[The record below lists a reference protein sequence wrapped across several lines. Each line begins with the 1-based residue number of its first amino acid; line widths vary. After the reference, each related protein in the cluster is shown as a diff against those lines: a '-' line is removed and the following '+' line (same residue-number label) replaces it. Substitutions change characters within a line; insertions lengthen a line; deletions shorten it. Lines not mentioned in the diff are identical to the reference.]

1 MFLLKITVP
10 VIYSGGSPILAG
22 LAMVLVSTAVTVF
35 LIYGLSPRGVLGI
48 GVVLAGEF
56 VACGLFLLFSLLLH
70 LSGFKSSDAEN
81 LLVAAQ
87 NTGLNISTV
96 LFAATMIASL
106 GAVMD
111 VAVSL
116 LSALWEVRLAD
127 PDITGRGLWRA
138 GLRMGRD
145 MIGTMSNT
153 LIFAFAGGSLTT
165 LLVLMTY
172 GTDPVQLLHSDYIA
186 LEMAHGLCGTCA
198 VILTVPWPP
207 WSLRRCIPSGEPLSC
222 LRFLNKVVRMSVRR
236 ESMLHKNAK
245 KVISGVLGTCL
256 VFQLAALPSLAQ
268 TSNVPDQT
276 QTAVTAQEN
285 SGVQTLAS
293 TSFTDVLLSVGANNT
308 QMNATWYAAQEG
320 AGYVLVAKQSQLVNG
335 AMPENAAKFDATST
349 PANESGKW
357 SNQATITG
365 LEPGTVYAY
374 QLVNGEEKSD
384 VATFTT
390 ATNGA
395 FSFAFAGDPQIGA
408 SGNADSDTRGWDKT
422 LGIIADSTQFD
433 GVDFLLSAGDQVN
446 TASNEDQYNGYLD
459 HDELLSLPVATV
471 VGNHDSSSNAYDQH
485 FNVPNESELGVT
497 NAGGNYWFVYNNTLF
512 LAQQQ
517 QPSTADHKA
526 FMEEAIAANDV
537 SWKMSPS
544 TTPSTLWP
552 ATPPKVIS

>member
-1 MFLLKITVP
+1 MQIIHNPRLGQRILAIFVCLVTAVLAVMPSVSVSFQSLVSDTVSYIPGTVLEVVEEDLTPSDLKGGPQLGEQTLTIELKDGSQITLTNYLTNTHNILAREGMRVVVCVDAPENVEPYYTLYQYDRSVGLGVAVAIFLLLMLLVGGEKGFYATLALAFSLVFLLKITVP

-56 VACGLFLLFSLLLH
+56 VACGLFLLFSVLLH
-70 LSGFKSSDAEN
+70 LSGFKSGDAEN

-198 VILTVPWPP
+198 VILTVP
-207 WSLRRCIPSGEPLSC
+207 
-222 LRFLNKVVRMSVRR
+222 
-236 ESMLHKNAK
+236 
-245 KVISGVLGTCL
+245 
-256 VFQLAALPSLAQ
+256 
-268 TSNVPDQT
+268 
-276 QTAVTAQEN
+276 
-285 SGVQTLAS
+285 LAS
-293 TSFTDVLLSVGANNT
+293 LVSAAVYPKWRTPELSQV
-308 QMNATWYAAQEG
+308 
-320 AGYVLVAKQSQLVNG
+320 SQ
-335 AMPENAAKFDATST
+335 
-349 PANESGKW
+349 
-357 SNQATITG
+357 
-365 LEPGTVYAY
+365 
-374 QLVNGEEKSD
+374 
-384 VATFTT
+384 
-390 ATNGA
+390 
-395 FSFAFAGDPQIGA
+395 
-408 SGNADSDTRGWDKT
+408 
-422 LGIIADSTQFD
+422 
-433 GVDFLLSAGDQVN
+433 
-446 TASNEDQYNGYLD
+446 
-459 HDELLSLPVATV
+459 
-471 VGNHDSSSNAYDQH
+471 
-485 FNVPNESELGVT
+485 
-497 NAGGNYWFVYNNTLF
+497 
-512 LAQQQ
+512 
-517 QPSTADHKA
+517 
-526 FMEEAIAANDV
+526 
-537 SWKMSPS
+537 
-544 TTPSTLWP
+544 
-552 ATPPKVIS
+552 

>member
-1 MFLLKITVP
+1 MQIIHNPRLGQRILAIFVCLVTAVLALMPSVSVSFQSLVSDTVSYIPGTVLEVVEEDLTPSDLKGGPQLGEQTLTIELKDGSQITLTNYLTNTHNILAREGMRVVVCVDAPENVEPYYTLYQYDRSVGLGVAVAIFLLLMLLVGGEKGFYATLALAFSLVFLLKITVP

-70 LSGFKSSDAEN
+70 LSGFKSGDAEN

-198 VILTVPWPP
+198 VILTVP
-207 WSLRRCIPSGEPLSC
+207 
-222 LRFLNKVVRMSVRR
+222 
-236 ESMLHKNAK
+236 
-245 KVISGVLGTCL
+245 
-256 VFQLAALPSLAQ
+256 
-268 TSNVPDQT
+268 
-276 QTAVTAQEN
+276 
-285 SGVQTLAS
+285 LAS
-293 TSFTDVLLSVGANNT
+293 LVSAAVYPKWRTPELSQV
-308 QMNATWYAAQEG
+308 
-320 AGYVLVAKQSQLVNG
+320 SQ
-335 AMPENAAKFDATST
+335 
-349 PANESGKW
+349 
-357 SNQATITG
+357 
-365 LEPGTVYAY
+365 
-374 QLVNGEEKSD
+374 
-384 VATFTT
+384 
-390 ATNGA
+390 
-395 FSFAFAGDPQIGA
+395 
-408 SGNADSDTRGWDKT
+408 
-422 LGIIADSTQFD
+422 
-433 GVDFLLSAGDQVN
+433 
-446 TASNEDQYNGYLD
+446 
-459 HDELLSLPVATV
+459 
-471 VGNHDSSSNAYDQH
+471 
-485 FNVPNESELGVT
+485 
-497 NAGGNYWFVYNNTLF
+497 
-512 LAQQQ
+512 
-517 QPSTADHKA
+517 
-526 FMEEAIAANDV
+526 
-537 SWKMSPS
+537 
-544 TTPSTLWP
+544 
-552 ATPPKVIS
+552 

>member
-1 MFLLKITVP
+1 MHIIQSPRWGQRILAILVCLVTAVLAVLPSVSVSFQSLVSDTVSYIPGTVLEVVEEKLTPSDLKGGPQLGEQTLTIELRDGSQITLTNYLTNTHSILAREGMRVVVCVDAPDNVEPYYTLYQYDRSVGLGVVVAIFLLLMLLVGGEKGFYAALALAFSLVFLLKITVP

-56 VACGLFLLFSLLLH
+56 VSCGLFLLFSQLLH

-186 LEMAHGLCGTCA
+186 LELAHGLCGTCA
-198 VILTVPWPP
+198 VILTVP
-207 WSLRRCIPSGEPLSC
+207 
-222 LRFLNKVVRMSVRR
+222 
-236 ESMLHKNAK
+236 
-245 KVISGVLGTCL
+245 
-256 VFQLAALPSLAQ
+256 
-268 TSNVPDQT
+268 
-276 QTAVTAQEN
+276 
-285 SGVQTLAS
+285 LAS
-293 TSFTDVLLSVGANNT
+293 LVSAAVYPKWRTPELSQV
-308 QMNATWYAAQEG
+308 
-320 AGYVLVAKQSQLVNG
+320 SQ
-335 AMPENAAKFDATST
+335 
-349 PANESGKW
+349 
-357 SNQATITG
+357 
-365 LEPGTVYAY
+365 
-374 QLVNGEEKSD
+374 
-384 VATFTT
+384 
-390 ATNGA
+390 
-395 FSFAFAGDPQIGA
+395 
-408 SGNADSDTRGWDKT
+408 
-422 LGIIADSTQFD
+422 
-433 GVDFLLSAGDQVN
+433 
-446 TASNEDQYNGYLD
+446 
-459 HDELLSLPVATV
+459 
-471 VGNHDSSSNAYDQH
+471 
-485 FNVPNESELGVT
+485 
-497 NAGGNYWFVYNNTLF
+497 
-512 LAQQQ
+512 
-517 QPSTADHKA
+517 
-526 FMEEAIAANDV
+526 
-537 SWKMSPS
+537 
-544 TTPSTLWP
+544 
-552 ATPPKVIS
+552 

>member
-1 MFLLKITVP
+1 MQIIHSPRFGQRILAILVLLVTAVLALWPTPSVSFQSLVSDTVSYLPGTVLEVVEEKLTPSDLKGGPQLGEQTLTIELKDGSQITLTNYLTNTHNILAREGMRVVVCVDAPDNVEPYYTLYQYDRSVGLGVAVAIFLLLMLLVGGEKGFYATLALAFSLVFLLKITVP

-70 LSGFKSSDAEN
+70 LSGFKSGDAEN

-186 LEMAHGLCGTCA
+186 LELAHGLCGTCA
-198 VILTVPWPP
+198 VILTVP
-207 WSLRRCIPSGEPLSC
+207 
-222 LRFLNKVVRMSVRR
+222 
-236 ESMLHKNAK
+236 
-245 KVISGVLGTCL
+245 
-256 VFQLAALPSLAQ
+256 
-268 TSNVPDQT
+268 
-276 QTAVTAQEN
+276 
-285 SGVQTLAS
+285 LAS
-293 TSFTDVLLSVGANNT
+293 LVSAAVYPKWRTPELSQV
-308 QMNATWYAAQEG
+308 
-320 AGYVLVAKQSQLVNG
+320 SQ
-335 AMPENAAKFDATST
+335 
-349 PANESGKW
+349 
-357 SNQATITG
+357 
-365 LEPGTVYAY
+365 
-374 QLVNGEEKSD
+374 
-384 VATFTT
+384 
-390 ATNGA
+390 
-395 FSFAFAGDPQIGA
+395 
-408 SGNADSDTRGWDKT
+408 
-422 LGIIADSTQFD
+422 
-433 GVDFLLSAGDQVN
+433 
-446 TASNEDQYNGYLD
+446 
-459 HDELLSLPVATV
+459 
-471 VGNHDSSSNAYDQH
+471 
-485 FNVPNESELGVT
+485 
-497 NAGGNYWFVYNNTLF
+497 
-512 LAQQQ
+512 
-517 QPSTADHKA
+517 
-526 FMEEAIAANDV
+526 
-537 SWKMSPS
+537 
-544 TTPSTLWP
+544 
-552 ATPPKVIS
+552 

>member
-1 MFLLKITVP
+1 MQIIHNPRFGQRILAIFVCLVTAVLALMPSVSVSFQSLVSDTVSYIPGTVLEVVEEDLSPSDLKGGPQLGEQTLTIELKDGSQITLTNYLTNTHNILAREGMRVVVCVDAPENVEPYYTLYQYDRSVGLGVAVAIFLLLMLLVGGEKGFYATLALAFSLVFLLKITVP

-138 GLRMGRD
+138 GLRMGGD

-198 VILTVPWPP
+198 VILTVP
-207 WSLRRCIPSGEPLSC
+207 
-222 LRFLNKVVRMSVRR
+222 
-236 ESMLHKNAK
+236 
-245 KVISGVLGTCL
+245 
-256 VFQLAALPSLAQ
+256 
-268 TSNVPDQT
+268 
-276 QTAVTAQEN
+276 
-285 SGVQTLAS
+285 LAS
-293 TSFTDVLLSVGANNT
+293 LVSAAVYPKWRTPELSQV
-308 QMNATWYAAQEG
+308 
-320 AGYVLVAKQSQLVNG
+320 SQ
-335 AMPENAAKFDATST
+335 
-349 PANESGKW
+349 
-357 SNQATITG
+357 
-365 LEPGTVYAY
+365 
-374 QLVNGEEKSD
+374 
-384 VATFTT
+384 
-390 ATNGA
+390 
-395 FSFAFAGDPQIGA
+395 
-408 SGNADSDTRGWDKT
+408 
-422 LGIIADSTQFD
+422 
-433 GVDFLLSAGDQVN
+433 
-446 TASNEDQYNGYLD
+446 
-459 HDELLSLPVATV
+459 
-471 VGNHDSSSNAYDQH
+471 
-485 FNVPNESELGVT
+485 
-497 NAGGNYWFVYNNTLF
+497 
-512 LAQQQ
+512 
-517 QPSTADHKA
+517 
-526 FMEEAIAANDV
+526 
-537 SWKMSPS
+537 
-544 TTPSTLWP
+544 
-552 ATPPKVIS
+552 

>member
-1 MFLLKITVP
+1 MQIIHSPRFGQRILAILVLLVTAVLAFMPSVSVSFQSLVSDTVSYIPGTVLEVVEEELTPSDLKGGPQLVEQTLTIELKDGSQITLTNYLTNTHNILAREGMRVVVCVDAPENVEPYYTLYQYDRSVGLGVVVAIFLLLMLLVGGEKGFYATLALAFSLVFLLKITVP

-165 LLVLMTY
+165 LLVLITY

-186 LEMAHGLCGTCA
+186 LELAHGLCGTCA
-198 VILTVPWPP
+198 VILTVP
-207 WSLRRCIPSGEPLSC
+207 
-222 LRFLNKVVRMSVRR
+222 
-236 ESMLHKNAK
+236 
-245 KVISGVLGTCL
+245 
-256 VFQLAALPSLAQ
+256 
-268 TSNVPDQT
+268 
-276 QTAVTAQEN
+276 
-285 SGVQTLAS
+285 LAS
-293 TSFTDVLLSVGANNT
+293 LVSAAVYPKWRTPELSQV
-308 QMNATWYAAQEG
+308 
-320 AGYVLVAKQSQLVNG
+320 SQ
-335 AMPENAAKFDATST
+335 
-349 PANESGKW
+349 
-357 SNQATITG
+357 
-365 LEPGTVYAY
+365 
-374 QLVNGEEKSD
+374 
-384 VATFTT
+384 
-390 ATNGA
+390 
-395 FSFAFAGDPQIGA
+395 
-408 SGNADSDTRGWDKT
+408 
-422 LGIIADSTQFD
+422 
-433 GVDFLLSAGDQVN
+433 
-446 TASNEDQYNGYLD
+446 
-459 HDELLSLPVATV
+459 
-471 VGNHDSSSNAYDQH
+471 
-485 FNVPNESELGVT
+485 
-497 NAGGNYWFVYNNTLF
+497 
-512 LAQQQ
+512 
-517 QPSTADHKA
+517 
-526 FMEEAIAANDV
+526 
-537 SWKMSPS
+537 
-544 TTPSTLWP
+544 
-552 ATPPKVIS
+552 

>member
-1 MFLLKITVP
+1 MQIIHNPRFGQRILAIFVCLVTAVLAVMPSVSVSFQSLVSDTVSYIPGTVLEVVEEDLTPSDLKGGPQLGEQTLTIELKDGSQITLTNYLTNTHNILAREGMRVVVCVDAPENVEPYYTLYQYDRSVGLGVAVAIFLLLMLLVGGEKGFYATLALAFSLVFLLKITVP

-56 VACGLFLLFSLLLH
+56 VSCGLFLLFSLLLH

-138 GLRMGRD
+138 GLRMGQD

-198 VILTVPWPP
+198 VILTVP
-207 WSLRRCIPSGEPLSC
+207 
-222 LRFLNKVVRMSVRR
+222 
-236 ESMLHKNAK
+236 
-245 KVISGVLGTCL
+245 
-256 VFQLAALPSLAQ
+256 
-268 TSNVPDQT
+268 
-276 QTAVTAQEN
+276 
-285 SGVQTLAS
+285 LAS
-293 TSFTDVLLSVGANNT
+293 LVSAAVYPKWRTPELSQV
-308 QMNATWYAAQEG
+308 
-320 AGYVLVAKQSQLVNG
+320 SQ
-335 AMPENAAKFDATST
+335 
-349 PANESGKW
+349 
-357 SNQATITG
+357 
-365 LEPGTVYAY
+365 
-374 QLVNGEEKSD
+374 
-384 VATFTT
+384 
-390 ATNGA
+390 
-395 FSFAFAGDPQIGA
+395 
-408 SGNADSDTRGWDKT
+408 
-422 LGIIADSTQFD
+422 
-433 GVDFLLSAGDQVN
+433 
-446 TASNEDQYNGYLD
+446 
-459 HDELLSLPVATV
+459 
-471 VGNHDSSSNAYDQH
+471 
-485 FNVPNESELGVT
+485 
-497 NAGGNYWFVYNNTLF
+497 
-512 LAQQQ
+512 
-517 QPSTADHKA
+517 
-526 FMEEAIAANDV
+526 
-537 SWKMSPS
+537 
-544 TTPSTLWP
+544 
-552 ATPPKVIS
+552 

>member
-1 MFLLKITVP
+1 MQIIHNPRFGQCILAILVLLVTAVLALMPSVSVSFQSLVSDTVSYIPGTVLEVVEEELTPSDLKGGPQLGEQTLTIELKDGSQITLTNYLTNTHNILAREGMRVVVCVDAPENVEPYYTLYQYDRSVGLGVVVAIFLLLMLLVGGEKGFYATLALAFSLVFLLKITVP

-56 VACGLFLLFSLLLH
+56 VACGLFLLFSMLLH

-186 LEMAHGLCGTCA
+186 LELAHGLCGTCA
-198 VILTVPWPP
+198 VILTVP
-207 WSLRRCIPSGEPLSC
+207 
-222 LRFLNKVVRMSVRR
+222 
-236 ESMLHKNAK
+236 
-245 KVISGVLGTCL
+245 
-256 VFQLAALPSLAQ
+256 
-268 TSNVPDQT
+268 
-276 QTAVTAQEN
+276 
-285 SGVQTLAS
+285 LAS
-293 TSFTDVLLSVGANNT
+293 LVSAAVYPKWRTPELSQV
-308 QMNATWYAAQEG
+308 
-320 AGYVLVAKQSQLVNG
+320 SQ
-335 AMPENAAKFDATST
+335 
-349 PANESGKW
+349 
-357 SNQATITG
+357 
-365 LEPGTVYAY
+365 
-374 QLVNGEEKSD
+374 
-384 VATFTT
+384 
-390 ATNGA
+390 
-395 FSFAFAGDPQIGA
+395 
-408 SGNADSDTRGWDKT
+408 
-422 LGIIADSTQFD
+422 
-433 GVDFLLSAGDQVN
+433 
-446 TASNEDQYNGYLD
+446 
-459 HDELLSLPVATV
+459 
-471 VGNHDSSSNAYDQH
+471 
-485 FNVPNESELGVT
+485 
-497 NAGGNYWFVYNNTLF
+497 
-512 LAQQQ
+512 
-517 QPSTADHKA
+517 
-526 FMEEAIAANDV
+526 
-537 SWKMSPS
+537 
-544 TTPSTLWP
+544 
-552 ATPPKVIS
+552 

>member
-1 MFLLKITVP
+1 MQIIHNPRFGQRILAIFVCLVTAVLAVMPSVSVSFQSLVSDTVSYIPGTVLEVVEEDLTPSDLKGGPQLGEQTLTIELKDGSQITLTNYITNTHNILAREGMRVVVCVDAPENVEPYYTLYQYDRSVGLGVAVAIFLLLMLLVGGEKGFYATLALAFSLVFLLKITVP

-198 VILTVPWPP
+198 VILTVP
-207 WSLRRCIPSGEPLSC
+207 
-222 LRFLNKVVRMSVRR
+222 
-236 ESMLHKNAK
+236 
-245 KVISGVLGTCL
+245 
-256 VFQLAALPSLAQ
+256 
-268 TSNVPDQT
+268 
-276 QTAVTAQEN
+276 
-285 SGVQTLAS
+285 LAS
-293 TSFTDVLLSVGANNT
+293 LVSAAVYPKWRTPELSQV
-308 QMNATWYAAQEG
+308 
-320 AGYVLVAKQSQLVNG
+320 SQ
-335 AMPENAAKFDATST
+335 
-349 PANESGKW
+349 
-357 SNQATITG
+357 
-365 LEPGTVYAY
+365 
-374 QLVNGEEKSD
+374 
-384 VATFTT
+384 
-390 ATNGA
+390 
-395 FSFAFAGDPQIGA
+395 
-408 SGNADSDTRGWDKT
+408 
-422 LGIIADSTQFD
+422 
-433 GVDFLLSAGDQVN
+433 
-446 TASNEDQYNGYLD
+446 
-459 HDELLSLPVATV
+459 
-471 VGNHDSSSNAYDQH
+471 
-485 FNVPNESELGVT
+485 
-497 NAGGNYWFVYNNTLF
+497 
-512 LAQQQ
+512 
-517 QPSTADHKA
+517 
-526 FMEEAIAANDV
+526 
-537 SWKMSPS
+537 
-544 TTPSTLWP
+544 
-552 ATPPKVIS
+552 

>member
-1 MFLLKITVP
+1 MQIIHNPRLGQRILAIFVCLVTAVLAFMPSVSVSFQSLVSDTVSYISGTVLEVVEEDLTPSDLKGGPQLGEQTLTIELKDGSQITLTNYLTNTHNILAREGMRVVVCVDAPENVEPYYTLYQYDRSVGLGVAVAIFLLLMLLVGGEKGFYATLALAFSLVFLLKITVP

-56 VACGLFLLFSLLLH
+56 VACGLFLLFSALLH
-70 LSGFKSSDAEN
+70 LSGFKSGDAEN

-198 VILTVPWPP
+198 VILTVP
-207 WSLRRCIPSGEPLSC
+207 
-222 LRFLNKVVRMSVRR
+222 
-236 ESMLHKNAK
+236 
-245 KVISGVLGTCL
+245 
-256 VFQLAALPSLAQ
+256 
-268 TSNVPDQT
+268 
-276 QTAVTAQEN
+276 
-285 SGVQTLAS
+285 LAS
-293 TSFTDVLLSVGANNT
+293 LVSAAVYPKWRTPELSQV
-308 QMNATWYAAQEG
+308 
-320 AGYVLVAKQSQLVNG
+320 SQ
-335 AMPENAAKFDATST
+335 
-349 PANESGKW
+349 
-357 SNQATITG
+357 
-365 LEPGTVYAY
+365 
-374 QLVNGEEKSD
+374 
-384 VATFTT
+384 
-390 ATNGA
+390 
-395 FSFAFAGDPQIGA
+395 
-408 SGNADSDTRGWDKT
+408 
-422 LGIIADSTQFD
+422 
-433 GVDFLLSAGDQVN
+433 
-446 TASNEDQYNGYLD
+446 
-459 HDELLSLPVATV
+459 
-471 VGNHDSSSNAYDQH
+471 
-485 FNVPNESELGVT
+485 
-497 NAGGNYWFVYNNTLF
+497 
-512 LAQQQ
+512 
-517 QPSTADHKA
+517 
-526 FMEEAIAANDV
+526 
-537 SWKMSPS
+537 
-544 TTPSTLWP
+544 
-552 ATPPKVIS
+552 

>member
-1 MFLLKITVP
+1 MQIIHNPRFGQRILAIFVCLVTAVLAVMPSVSVSFQSLVSDTVSYIPGTVLEVVEEDLSPSDLKGGPQLGEQTLTIELKDGSQITLTNYLTNTHNILAREGMRVVVCVDAPENVEPYYTLYQYDRSVGLGVAVAIFLLLMLLVGGEKGFYATLALAFSLVFLLKITVP

-198 VILTVPWPP
+198 VILTVP
-207 WSLRRCIPSGEPLSC
+207 
-222 LRFLNKVVRMSVRR
+222 
-236 ESMLHKNAK
+236 
-245 KVISGVLGTCL
+245 
-256 VFQLAALPSLAQ
+256 
-268 TSNVPDQT
+268 
-276 QTAVTAQEN
+276 
-285 SGVQTLAS
+285 LAS
-293 TSFTDVLLSVGANNT
+293 LVSAAVYPKWRTPELSQV
-308 QMNATWYAAQEG
+308 
-320 AGYVLVAKQSQLVNG
+320 SQ
-335 AMPENAAKFDATST
+335 
-349 PANESGKW
+349 
-357 SNQATITG
+357 
-365 LEPGTVYAY
+365 
-374 QLVNGEEKSD
+374 
-384 VATFTT
+384 
-390 ATNGA
+390 
-395 FSFAFAGDPQIGA
+395 
-408 SGNADSDTRGWDKT
+408 
-422 LGIIADSTQFD
+422 
-433 GVDFLLSAGDQVN
+433 
-446 TASNEDQYNGYLD
+446 
-459 HDELLSLPVATV
+459 
-471 VGNHDSSSNAYDQH
+471 
-485 FNVPNESELGVT
+485 
-497 NAGGNYWFVYNNTLF
+497 
-512 LAQQQ
+512 
-517 QPSTADHKA
+517 
-526 FMEEAIAANDV
+526 
-537 SWKMSPS
+537 
-544 TTPSTLWP
+544 
-552 ATPPKVIS
+552 

>member
-1 MFLLKITVP
+1 MQIIHNPRFGQRILAIFVCLVTAVLAFMPSVSVSFQSLVSDTVSYIPGTVLEVVEEDLSPSDLKGGPQLGEQTLTIELKDGSQITLTNYLTNTHNILAREGMRVVVCVDAPENVEPYYTLYQYDRSVGLGVVVAIFLLLMLLVGGEKGFYATLALAFSLVFLLKITVP

-35 LIYGLSPRGVLGI
+35 LIYGLSLRGVLGI

-186 LEMAHGLCGTCA
+186 LELAHGLCGTCA
-198 VILTVPWPP
+198 VILTVP
-207 WSLRRCIPSGEPLSC
+207 
-222 LRFLNKVVRMSVRR
+222 
-236 ESMLHKNAK
+236 
-245 KVISGVLGTCL
+245 
-256 VFQLAALPSLAQ
+256 
-268 TSNVPDQT
+268 
-276 QTAVTAQEN
+276 
-285 SGVQTLAS
+285 LAS
-293 TSFTDVLLSVGANNT
+293 LVSAAVYPKWRTPELSQV
-308 QMNATWYAAQEG
+308 
-320 AGYVLVAKQSQLVNG
+320 SQ
-335 AMPENAAKFDATST
+335 
-349 PANESGKW
+349 
-357 SNQATITG
+357 
-365 LEPGTVYAY
+365 
-374 QLVNGEEKSD
+374 
-384 VATFTT
+384 
-390 ATNGA
+390 
-395 FSFAFAGDPQIGA
+395 
-408 SGNADSDTRGWDKT
+408 
-422 LGIIADSTQFD
+422 
-433 GVDFLLSAGDQVN
+433 
-446 TASNEDQYNGYLD
+446 
-459 HDELLSLPVATV
+459 
-471 VGNHDSSSNAYDQH
+471 
-485 FNVPNESELGVT
+485 
-497 NAGGNYWFVYNNTLF
+497 
-512 LAQQQ
+512 
-517 QPSTADHKA
+517 
-526 FMEEAIAANDV
+526 
-537 SWKMSPS
+537 
-544 TTPSTLWP
+544 
-552 ATPPKVIS
+552 

>member
-1 MFLLKITVP
+1 MQIIHNPRFGQRILAILVLLVTAVLALMPSVSVSFQSLVSDTVSYIPGTVLEVVEEDLSPSDLKGGPQLGEQTLTIELKDGSQITLTNYLTNTHNILAREGMRVVVCVDAPENVEPYYTLYQYDRSVGLGVVVAIFLLLMLLVGGEKGFYATLALAFSLVFLLKITVP

-56 VACGLFLLFSLLLH
+56 VACGLFLLFSMLLH

-186 LEMAHGLCGTCA
+186 LELAHGLCGTCA
-198 VILTVPWPP
+198 VILTVP
-207 WSLRRCIPSGEPLSC
+207 
-222 LRFLNKVVRMSVRR
+222 
-236 ESMLHKNAK
+236 
-245 KVISGVLGTCL
+245 
-256 VFQLAALPSLAQ
+256 
-268 TSNVPDQT
+268 
-276 QTAVTAQEN
+276 
-285 SGVQTLAS
+285 LAS
-293 TSFTDVLLSVGANNT
+293 LVSAAVYPKWRTPELSQV
-308 QMNATWYAAQEG
+308 
-320 AGYVLVAKQSQLVNG
+320 SQ
-335 AMPENAAKFDATST
+335 
-349 PANESGKW
+349 
-357 SNQATITG
+357 
-365 LEPGTVYAY
+365 
-374 QLVNGEEKSD
+374 
-384 VATFTT
+384 
-390 ATNGA
+390 
-395 FSFAFAGDPQIGA
+395 
-408 SGNADSDTRGWDKT
+408 
-422 LGIIADSTQFD
+422 
-433 GVDFLLSAGDQVN
+433 
-446 TASNEDQYNGYLD
+446 
-459 HDELLSLPVATV
+459 
-471 VGNHDSSSNAYDQH
+471 
-485 FNVPNESELGVT
+485 
-497 NAGGNYWFVYNNTLF
+497 
-512 LAQQQ
+512 
-517 QPSTADHKA
+517 
-526 FMEEAIAANDV
+526 
-537 SWKMSPS
+537 
-544 TTPSTLWP
+544 
-552 ATPPKVIS
+552 

>member
-1 MFLLKITVP
+1 MQIIHNPRFGQRILAIFVCLVTAVLAFMPSVSVSFQSLVSDTVSYIPGTVLEVVEEDLTPSDLKGGPQLGEQTLTIELKDGSQITLTNYLTNTHNILAREGMRVVVCVDAPENVEPYYTLYQYDRSVGLGVAVAIFLLLMLLVGGEKGFYATLALAFSLVFLLKITVP

-56 VACGLFLLFSLLLH
+56 VSCGLFLLFSVLLH

-198 VILTVPWPP
+198 VILTVP
-207 WSLRRCIPSGEPLSC
+207 
-222 LRFLNKVVRMSVRR
+222 
-236 ESMLHKNAK
+236 
-245 KVISGVLGTCL
+245 
-256 VFQLAALPSLAQ
+256 
-268 TSNVPDQT
+268 
-276 QTAVTAQEN
+276 
-285 SGVQTLAS
+285 LAS
-293 TSFTDVLLSVGANNT
+293 LVSAAVYPKWRTPELSQV
-308 QMNATWYAAQEG
+308 
-320 AGYVLVAKQSQLVNG
+320 SQ
-335 AMPENAAKFDATST
+335 
-349 PANESGKW
+349 
-357 SNQATITG
+357 
-365 LEPGTVYAY
+365 
-374 QLVNGEEKSD
+374 
-384 VATFTT
+384 
-390 ATNGA
+390 
-395 FSFAFAGDPQIGA
+395 
-408 SGNADSDTRGWDKT
+408 
-422 LGIIADSTQFD
+422 
-433 GVDFLLSAGDQVN
+433 
-446 TASNEDQYNGYLD
+446 
-459 HDELLSLPVATV
+459 
-471 VGNHDSSSNAYDQH
+471 
-485 FNVPNESELGVT
+485 
-497 NAGGNYWFVYNNTLF
+497 
-512 LAQQQ
+512 
-517 QPSTADHKA
+517 
-526 FMEEAIAANDV
+526 
-537 SWKMSPS
+537 
-544 TTPSTLWP
+544 
-552 ATPPKVIS
+552 

>member
-1 MFLLKITVP
+1 MQIIHNPRFGQRILAIFVCLVTAVLAVMPSVSVSFQSLVSDTVSYIPGTVLEVVEEDLTPSDLKGGPQLGEQTLTIELKDGSQITLTNYLTNTHNILAREGMRVVVCVDAPENVEPYYTLYQYDRSVGLGVAVAIFLLLMLLVGGEKGFYATQALAFSLVFLLKITVP

-70 LSGFKSSDAEN
+70 LSGFKSGDAEN

-198 VILTVPWPP
+198 VILTVP
-207 WSLRRCIPSGEPLSC
+207 
-222 LRFLNKVVRMSVRR
+222 
-236 ESMLHKNAK
+236 
-245 KVISGVLGTCL
+245 
-256 VFQLAALPSLAQ
+256 
-268 TSNVPDQT
+268 
-276 QTAVTAQEN
+276 
-285 SGVQTLAS
+285 LAS
-293 TSFTDVLLSVGANNT
+293 LVSAAVYPKWRTPELSQV
-308 QMNATWYAAQEG
+308 
-320 AGYVLVAKQSQLVNG
+320 SQ
-335 AMPENAAKFDATST
+335 
-349 PANESGKW
+349 
-357 SNQATITG
+357 
-365 LEPGTVYAY
+365 
-374 QLVNGEEKSD
+374 
-384 VATFTT
+384 
-390 ATNGA
+390 
-395 FSFAFAGDPQIGA
+395 
-408 SGNADSDTRGWDKT
+408 
-422 LGIIADSTQFD
+422 
-433 GVDFLLSAGDQVN
+433 
-446 TASNEDQYNGYLD
+446 
-459 HDELLSLPVATV
+459 
-471 VGNHDSSSNAYDQH
+471 
-485 FNVPNESELGVT
+485 
-497 NAGGNYWFVYNNTLF
+497 
-512 LAQQQ
+512 
-517 QPSTADHKA
+517 
-526 FMEEAIAANDV
+526 
-537 SWKMSPS
+537 
-544 TTPSTLWP
+544 
-552 ATPPKVIS
+552 

>member
-1 MFLLKITVP
+1 MQIIHNPRFGQRILAIFVCLVTAVLAFMPSVSVSFQSLVSDTVSYIPGTVLEVVEEDLTPSDLKGGPQLGEQTLTIELKDGSQITLTNYLTNTHNILAREGMRVVVCVDAPENVEPYYTLYQYDRSVGLGVAVAIFLLLMLLVGGEKGFYATLALAFSLVFLLKITVP

-186 LEMAHGLCGTCA
+186 LELAHGLCGTCA
-198 VILTVPWPP
+198 VILTVP
-207 WSLRRCIPSGEPLSC
+207 
-222 LRFLNKVVRMSVRR
+222 
-236 ESMLHKNAK
+236 
-245 KVISGVLGTCL
+245 
-256 VFQLAALPSLAQ
+256 
-268 TSNVPDQT
+268 
-276 QTAVTAQEN
+276 
-285 SGVQTLAS
+285 LAS
-293 TSFTDVLLSVGANNT
+293 LVSAAVYPKWRTPELSQV
-308 QMNATWYAAQEG
+308 
-320 AGYVLVAKQSQLVNG
+320 SQ
-335 AMPENAAKFDATST
+335 
-349 PANESGKW
+349 
-357 SNQATITG
+357 
-365 LEPGTVYAY
+365 
-374 QLVNGEEKSD
+374 
-384 VATFTT
+384 
-390 ATNGA
+390 
-395 FSFAFAGDPQIGA
+395 
-408 SGNADSDTRGWDKT
+408 
-422 LGIIADSTQFD
+422 
-433 GVDFLLSAGDQVN
+433 
-446 TASNEDQYNGYLD
+446 
-459 HDELLSLPVATV
+459 
-471 VGNHDSSSNAYDQH
+471 
-485 FNVPNESELGVT
+485 
-497 NAGGNYWFVYNNTLF
+497 
-512 LAQQQ
+512 
-517 QPSTADHKA
+517 
-526 FMEEAIAANDV
+526 
-537 SWKMSPS
+537 
-544 TTPSTLWP
+544 
-552 ATPPKVIS
+552 

>member
-1 MFLLKITVP
+1 MQIIHNPRFGQRILAIFVCLVTAVLAFMPSVSVSFQSLVSDTVSYIPGTVLEVVEEDLTPSDLKGGPQLGEQTLTIELKDGSQITLTNYLTNTHNILAREGMRVVVCVDAPENVEPYYTLYQYDRSVGLGVAVAIFLLLMLLVGGEKGFYATLALAFSLVFLLKITVP

-56 VACGLFLLFSLLLH
+56 VSCGLFLLFSLLLH

-186 LEMAHGLCGTCA
+186 LELAHGLCGTCA
-198 VILTVPWPP
+198 VILTVP
-207 WSLRRCIPSGEPLSC
+207 
-222 LRFLNKVVRMSVRR
+222 
-236 ESMLHKNAK
+236 
-245 KVISGVLGTCL
+245 
-256 VFQLAALPSLAQ
+256 
-268 TSNVPDQT
+268 
-276 QTAVTAQEN
+276 
-285 SGVQTLAS
+285 LAS
-293 TSFTDVLLSVGANNT
+293 LVSAAVYPKWRTPELSQV
-308 QMNATWYAAQEG
+308 
-320 AGYVLVAKQSQLVNG
+320 SQ
-335 AMPENAAKFDATST
+335 
-349 PANESGKW
+349 
-357 SNQATITG
+357 
-365 LEPGTVYAY
+365 
-374 QLVNGEEKSD
+374 
-384 VATFTT
+384 
-390 ATNGA
+390 
-395 FSFAFAGDPQIGA
+395 
-408 SGNADSDTRGWDKT
+408 
-422 LGIIADSTQFD
+422 
-433 GVDFLLSAGDQVN
+433 
-446 TASNEDQYNGYLD
+446 
-459 HDELLSLPVATV
+459 
-471 VGNHDSSSNAYDQH
+471 
-485 FNVPNESELGVT
+485 
-497 NAGGNYWFVYNNTLF
+497 
-512 LAQQQ
+512 
-517 QPSTADHKA
+517 
-526 FMEEAIAANDV
+526 
-537 SWKMSPS
+537 
-544 TTPSTLWP
+544 
-552 ATPPKVIS
+552 

>member
-1 MFLLKITVP
+1 MHIIQSPRFGQRILAIFVCLVTAVLAVMPSVSVSFQSLVSDTVSYIPGTVLEVVEEDLTPSDLKGGPQLGEQTLTIELKDGSQITLTNYLTNTHNILAREGMRVVVCVDAPENVEPYYTLYQYDRSVGLGVAVAIFLLLMLLVGGEKGFYATLALAFSLVFLLKITVP

-56 VACGLFLLFSLLLH
+56 VACGLFLLFSVLLH
-70 LSGFKSSDAEN
+70 LSGFKSGDAEN

-198 VILTVPWPP
+198 VILTVP
-207 WSLRRCIPSGEPLSC
+207 
-222 LRFLNKVVRMSVRR
+222 
-236 ESMLHKNAK
+236 
-245 KVISGVLGTCL
+245 
-256 VFQLAALPSLAQ
+256 
-268 TSNVPDQT
+268 
-276 QTAVTAQEN
+276 
-285 SGVQTLAS
+285 LAS
-293 TSFTDVLLSVGANNT
+293 LVSAAVYPKWRTPELSQV
-308 QMNATWYAAQEG
+308 
-320 AGYVLVAKQSQLVNG
+320 SQ
-335 AMPENAAKFDATST
+335 
-349 PANESGKW
+349 
-357 SNQATITG
+357 
-365 LEPGTVYAY
+365 
-374 QLVNGEEKSD
+374 
-384 VATFTT
+384 
-390 ATNGA
+390 
-395 FSFAFAGDPQIGA
+395 
-408 SGNADSDTRGWDKT
+408 
-422 LGIIADSTQFD
+422 
-433 GVDFLLSAGDQVN
+433 
-446 TASNEDQYNGYLD
+446 
-459 HDELLSLPVATV
+459 
-471 VGNHDSSSNAYDQH
+471 
-485 FNVPNESELGVT
+485 
-497 NAGGNYWFVYNNTLF
+497 
-512 LAQQQ
+512 
-517 QPSTADHKA
+517 
-526 FMEEAIAANDV
+526 
-537 SWKMSPS
+537 
-544 TTPSTLWP
+544 
-552 ATPPKVIS
+552 

>member
-1 MFLLKITVP
+1 MQIIHNPRFGQRILAIFVCLVTAVLAVMPSVSVSFQSLVSDTVSYISGTVLEVVEEDLSPSDLKGGPQLGEQTLTIELKDGSQITLTNYLTNTHNILAREGMRVVVCVDAPENVEPYYTLYQYDRSVGLGVAVAIFLLLMLLVGGEKGFYATLALAFSLVFLLKITVP

-198 VILTVPWPP
+198 VILTVP
-207 WSLRRCIPSGEPLSC
+207 
-222 LRFLNKVVRMSVRR
+222 
-236 ESMLHKNAK
+236 
-245 KVISGVLGTCL
+245 
-256 VFQLAALPSLAQ
+256 
-268 TSNVPDQT
+268 
-276 QTAVTAQEN
+276 
-285 SGVQTLAS
+285 LAS
-293 TSFTDVLLSVGANNT
+293 LVSAAVYPKWRTPELSQV
-308 QMNATWYAAQEG
+308 
-320 AGYVLVAKQSQLVNG
+320 SQ
-335 AMPENAAKFDATST
+335 
-349 PANESGKW
+349 
-357 SNQATITG
+357 
-365 LEPGTVYAY
+365 
-374 QLVNGEEKSD
+374 
-384 VATFTT
+384 
-390 ATNGA
+390 
-395 FSFAFAGDPQIGA
+395 
-408 SGNADSDTRGWDKT
+408 
-422 LGIIADSTQFD
+422 
-433 GVDFLLSAGDQVN
+433 
-446 TASNEDQYNGYLD
+446 
-459 HDELLSLPVATV
+459 
-471 VGNHDSSSNAYDQH
+471 
-485 FNVPNESELGVT
+485 
-497 NAGGNYWFVYNNTLF
+497 
-512 LAQQQ
+512 
-517 QPSTADHKA
+517 
-526 FMEEAIAANDV
+526 
-537 SWKMSPS
+537 
-544 TTPSTLWP
+544 
-552 ATPPKVIS
+552 

>member
-1 MFLLKITVP
+1 MQIIHNPRFGQRILAIFVCLVTAVLAVMPSVSVSFQSLVSDTVSYISGTVLEVVEEDLTPSDLKGGPQLGEQTLTIELKDGSQITLTNYLTNTHNILAREGMLVVVCVDAPENVEPYYTLYQYDRSVGLGVAVAIFLLLMLLVGGEKGFYATLALAFSLVFLLKITVP

-35 LIYGLSPRGVLGI
+35 LIYGLSHRGVLGI

-127 PDITGRGLWRA
+127 PDITGRGLWQA

-198 VILTVPWPP
+198 VILTVP
-207 WSLRRCIPSGEPLSC
+207 
-222 LRFLNKVVRMSVRR
+222 
-236 ESMLHKNAK
+236 
-245 KVISGVLGTCL
+245 
-256 VFQLAALPSLAQ
+256 
-268 TSNVPDQT
+268 
-276 QTAVTAQEN
+276 
-285 SGVQTLAS
+285 LAS
-293 TSFTDVLLSVGANNT
+293 LVSAAVYPKWRTPELSQV
-308 QMNATWYAAQEG
+308 
-320 AGYVLVAKQSQLVNG
+320 SQ
-335 AMPENAAKFDATST
+335 
-349 PANESGKW
+349 
-357 SNQATITG
+357 
-365 LEPGTVYAY
+365 
-374 QLVNGEEKSD
+374 
-384 VATFTT
+384 
-390 ATNGA
+390 
-395 FSFAFAGDPQIGA
+395 
-408 SGNADSDTRGWDKT
+408 
-422 LGIIADSTQFD
+422 
-433 GVDFLLSAGDQVN
+433 
-446 TASNEDQYNGYLD
+446 
-459 HDELLSLPVATV
+459 
-471 VGNHDSSSNAYDQH
+471 
-485 FNVPNESELGVT
+485 
-497 NAGGNYWFVYNNTLF
+497 
-512 LAQQQ
+512 
-517 QPSTADHKA
+517 
-526 FMEEAIAANDV
+526 
-537 SWKMSPS
+537 
-544 TTPSTLWP
+544 
-552 ATPPKVIS
+552 

>member
-1 MFLLKITVP
+1 MHIIHNPRFGQRILAIFVCLVTAVLAVMPSVSVSFQSLVSDTVSYIPGTVLEVVEEDLTPSDLKGGPQLGEQTLTIELKDGSQITLTNYLTNTHNILAREGMRVVVCVDAPENVEPYYTLYQYDRSVGLGVAVAIFLLLMLLVGGEKGFYATLALAFSLVFLLKITVP

-198 VILTVPWPP
+198 VILTVP
-207 WSLRRCIPSGEPLSC
+207 
-222 LRFLNKVVRMSVRR
+222 
-236 ESMLHKNAK
+236 
-245 KVISGVLGTCL
+245 
-256 VFQLAALPSLAQ
+256 
-268 TSNVPDQT
+268 
-276 QTAVTAQEN
+276 
-285 SGVQTLAS
+285 LAS
-293 TSFTDVLLSVGANNT
+293 LVSAAVYPKWRTPELSQV
-308 QMNATWYAAQEG
+308 
-320 AGYVLVAKQSQLVNG
+320 SQ
-335 AMPENAAKFDATST
+335 
-349 PANESGKW
+349 
-357 SNQATITG
+357 
-365 LEPGTVYAY
+365 
-374 QLVNGEEKSD
+374 
-384 VATFTT
+384 
-390 ATNGA
+390 
-395 FSFAFAGDPQIGA
+395 
-408 SGNADSDTRGWDKT
+408 
-422 LGIIADSTQFD
+422 
-433 GVDFLLSAGDQVN
+433 
-446 TASNEDQYNGYLD
+446 
-459 HDELLSLPVATV
+459 
-471 VGNHDSSSNAYDQH
+471 
-485 FNVPNESELGVT
+485 
-497 NAGGNYWFVYNNTLF
+497 
-512 LAQQQ
+512 
-517 QPSTADHKA
+517 
-526 FMEEAIAANDV
+526 
-537 SWKMSPS
+537 
-544 TTPSTLWP
+544 
-552 ATPPKVIS
+552 

>member
-1 MFLLKITVP
+1 MQIIHNPRFGQRILAIFVCLVTAVLAVMPSVSVSFQSLVSDTVSYMPGTVLEVVEEDLTPSDLKGGPQLGEQTLTIELKDGSQITLTNYLTNTHNILAREGMRVVVCVDAPENVEPYYTLYQYDRSVGLGVAVAIFLLLMLLVGGEKGFYATLALAFSLVFLLKITVP

-56 VACGLFLLFSLLLH
+56 VSCGLFLLFSLLLH

-198 VILTVPWPP
+198 VILTVP
-207 WSLRRCIPSGEPLSC
+207 
-222 LRFLNKVVRMSVRR
+222 
-236 ESMLHKNAK
+236 
-245 KVISGVLGTCL
+245 
-256 VFQLAALPSLAQ
+256 
-268 TSNVPDQT
+268 
-276 QTAVTAQEN
+276 
-285 SGVQTLAS
+285 LAS
-293 TSFTDVLLSVGANNT
+293 LVSAAVYPKWRTPELSQV
-308 QMNATWYAAQEG
+308 
-320 AGYVLVAKQSQLVNG
+320 SQ
-335 AMPENAAKFDATST
+335 
-349 PANESGKW
+349 
-357 SNQATITG
+357 
-365 LEPGTVYAY
+365 
-374 QLVNGEEKSD
+374 
-384 VATFTT
+384 
-390 ATNGA
+390 
-395 FSFAFAGDPQIGA
+395 
-408 SGNADSDTRGWDKT
+408 
-422 LGIIADSTQFD
+422 
-433 GVDFLLSAGDQVN
+433 
-446 TASNEDQYNGYLD
+446 
-459 HDELLSLPVATV
+459 
-471 VGNHDSSSNAYDQH
+471 
-485 FNVPNESELGVT
+485 
-497 NAGGNYWFVYNNTLF
+497 
-512 LAQQQ
+512 
-517 QPSTADHKA
+517 
-526 FMEEAIAANDV
+526 
-537 SWKMSPS
+537 
-544 TTPSTLWP
+544 
-552 ATPPKVIS
+552 

>member
-1 MFLLKITVP
+1 MQIIHNPRFGQRILAIFVCLVTAVLAFMPSVSVSFQSLVSDTVSYISGTVLEVVEEDLTPSDLKGGPQLGEQTLTIELKDGSQITLTNYLTNTHNILAREGMRVVVCVDAPENVEPYYTLYQYDRSVGLGVAVAIFLLLMLLVGGEKGFYATLALAFSLVFLLKITVP

-56 VACGLFLLFSLLLH
+56 VACGLFLLFSALLH
-70 LSGFKSSDAEN
+70 LSGFKSGDAEN

-198 VILTVPWPP
+198 VILTVP
-207 WSLRRCIPSGEPLSC
+207 
-222 LRFLNKVVRMSVRR
+222 
-236 ESMLHKNAK
+236 
-245 KVISGVLGTCL
+245 
-256 VFQLAALPSLAQ
+256 
-268 TSNVPDQT
+268 
-276 QTAVTAQEN
+276 
-285 SGVQTLAS
+285 LAS
-293 TSFTDVLLSVGANNT
+293 LVSAAVYPKWRTPELSQV
-308 QMNATWYAAQEG
+308 
-320 AGYVLVAKQSQLVNG
+320 SQ
-335 AMPENAAKFDATST
+335 
-349 PANESGKW
+349 
-357 SNQATITG
+357 
-365 LEPGTVYAY
+365 
-374 QLVNGEEKSD
+374 
-384 VATFTT
+384 
-390 ATNGA
+390 
-395 FSFAFAGDPQIGA
+395 
-408 SGNADSDTRGWDKT
+408 
-422 LGIIADSTQFD
+422 
-433 GVDFLLSAGDQVN
+433 
-446 TASNEDQYNGYLD
+446 
-459 HDELLSLPVATV
+459 
-471 VGNHDSSSNAYDQH
+471 
-485 FNVPNESELGVT
+485 
-497 NAGGNYWFVYNNTLF
+497 
-512 LAQQQ
+512 
-517 QPSTADHKA
+517 
-526 FMEEAIAANDV
+526 
-537 SWKMSPS
+537 
-544 TTPSTLWP
+544 
-552 ATPPKVIS
+552 

>member
-1 MFLLKITVP
+1 MQIIHNPRFGQRILAIFVCLVTAVLAVMPSVSVSFQSLVSDTVSYIPGTVLEVVEEDLTPSDLKGGPQLGEQTLTIELKDGSQITLTNYLTNTHNILAREGMRVVVCVDAPENVEPYYTLYQYDRSVGLGVAVAIFLLLMLLVGGEKGFYATLALAFSLVFLLKITVP

-35 LIYGLSPRGVLGI
+35 LIYGLSLRGVLGI

-198 VILTVPWPP
+198 VILTVP
-207 WSLRRCIPSGEPLSC
+207 
-222 LRFLNKVVRMSVRR
+222 
-236 ESMLHKNAK
+236 
-245 KVISGVLGTCL
+245 
-256 VFQLAALPSLAQ
+256 
-268 TSNVPDQT
+268 
-276 QTAVTAQEN
+276 
-285 SGVQTLAS
+285 LAS
-293 TSFTDVLLSVGANNT
+293 LVSAAVYPKWRTPELSQV
-308 QMNATWYAAQEG
+308 
-320 AGYVLVAKQSQLVNG
+320 SQ
-335 AMPENAAKFDATST
+335 
-349 PANESGKW
+349 
-357 SNQATITG
+357 
-365 LEPGTVYAY
+365 
-374 QLVNGEEKSD
+374 
-384 VATFTT
+384 
-390 ATNGA
+390 
-395 FSFAFAGDPQIGA
+395 
-408 SGNADSDTRGWDKT
+408 
-422 LGIIADSTQFD
+422 
-433 GVDFLLSAGDQVN
+433 
-446 TASNEDQYNGYLD
+446 
-459 HDELLSLPVATV
+459 
-471 VGNHDSSSNAYDQH
+471 
-485 FNVPNESELGVT
+485 
-497 NAGGNYWFVYNNTLF
+497 
-512 LAQQQ
+512 
-517 QPSTADHKA
+517 
-526 FMEEAIAANDV
+526 
-537 SWKMSPS
+537 
-544 TTPSTLWP
+544 
-552 ATPPKVIS
+552 

>member
-1 MFLLKITVP
+1 MQIIHNPRFGQRILAIFVCLVTAVLAFMPSVSVSFQSLVSDTVSYISGTVLEVVEEDLTPSDLKGGPQLGEQTLTIELKDGSQITLTNYLTNTHNILAREGMRVVVCVDAPENVEPYYTLYQYDRSVGLGVAVAIFLLLMLLVGGEKGFYATLALAFSLVFLLKITVP

-56 VACGLFLLFSLLLH
+56 VSCGLFLLFSLLLH

-138 GLRMGRD
+138 GLRMGGD

-198 VILTVPWPP
+198 VILTVP
-207 WSLRRCIPSGEPLSC
+207 
-222 LRFLNKVVRMSVRR
+222 
-236 ESMLHKNAK
+236 
-245 KVISGVLGTCL
+245 
-256 VFQLAALPSLAQ
+256 
-268 TSNVPDQT
+268 
-276 QTAVTAQEN
+276 
-285 SGVQTLAS
+285 LAS
-293 TSFTDVLLSVGANNT
+293 LVSAAVYPKWRTPELSQV
-308 QMNATWYAAQEG
+308 
-320 AGYVLVAKQSQLVNG
+320 SQ
-335 AMPENAAKFDATST
+335 
-349 PANESGKW
+349 
-357 SNQATITG
+357 
-365 LEPGTVYAY
+365 
-374 QLVNGEEKSD
+374 
-384 VATFTT
+384 
-390 ATNGA
+390 
-395 FSFAFAGDPQIGA
+395 
-408 SGNADSDTRGWDKT
+408 
-422 LGIIADSTQFD
+422 
-433 GVDFLLSAGDQVN
+433 
-446 TASNEDQYNGYLD
+446 
-459 HDELLSLPVATV
+459 
-471 VGNHDSSSNAYDQH
+471 
-485 FNVPNESELGVT
+485 
-497 NAGGNYWFVYNNTLF
+497 
-512 LAQQQ
+512 
-517 QPSTADHKA
+517 
-526 FMEEAIAANDV
+526 
-537 SWKMSPS
+537 
-544 TTPSTLWP
+544 
-552 ATPPKVIS
+552 